1 MHGSKENQTS
11 IGTNNFVLVDLSYF
25 QFENKYRKKAT
36 VDDESDPTNI
46 EAVLKKGEEFFK
58 LGDFQSSCNIYT
70 FGIEDIR

>member
-1 MHGSKENQTS
+1 
-11 IGTNNFVLVDLSYF
+11 
-25 QFENKYRKKAT
+25 